1 MQQALQAI
9 HRRVLSREYSPPT
22 LFAVVKAVGAGIHKQ
37 IIARQNAAASAML
50 MDPVHGQRLKEL
62 KHAEMANAM
71 RQRVALT
78 VTNLLTNICVAEG
91 FGDALDEEILPAVMC
106 TISDKVRPLFQQ
118 ALLDAVPGSA
128 LHDAEKGDAEK
139 GEAEQGSDAERDDDG
154 GAPGVELKVGPTK
167 RANRVT
173 VKIVEYRKQKN
184 EWPNAQFV
192 TDVMRASYICET
204 AEEFVRAYEGIEAS
218 DQFEVVR
225 LKNKIGKCEGPFN
238 LHVNVLFHP
247 AECKDPILTEIQFYP
262 QTVFDLQHRQHLAYE
277 LKRAGS
283 VEELL

>member
-1 MQQALQAI
+1 MQLLGAEC
-9 HRRVLSREYSPPT
+9 HRRILGEQE
-22 LFAVVKAVGAGIHKQ
+22 KGAKRILAEPRWG
-37 IIARQNAAASAML
+37 
-50 MDPVHGQRLKEL
+50 PRLKGF
-62 KHAEMANAM
+62 KHPESAEGM

-78 VTNLLTNICVAEG
+78 VTNLLTNICVTEG

-106 TISDKVRPLFQQ
+106 TISDEVRPLFQQ
-118 ALLDAVPGSA
+118 ALLDAVPGAA
-128 LHDAEKGDAEK
+128 LHDAEKGNAEK
-139 GEAEQGSDAERDDDG
+139 GNTEKGDGEKGGDG

-204 AEEFVRAYEGIEAS
+204 AEELVRAYEGIVAS
-218 DQFEVVR
+218 EEFEIVR
-225 LKNKIGKCEGPFN
+225 LKNKIGKCQGPFN

-262 QTVFDLQHRQHLAYE
+262 QAVFDLQHRQHLAYE

>member
-1 MQQALQAI
+1 M
-9 HRRVLSREYSPPT
+9 V
-22 LFAVVKAVGAGIHKQ
+22 
-37 IIARQNAAASAML
+37 AAAQVL
-50 MDPVHGQRLKEL
+50 VLGRRNLRL
-62 KHAEMANAM
+62 
-71 RQRVALT
+71 
-78 VTNLLTNICVAEG
+78 
-91 FGDALDEEILPAVMC
+91 
-106 TISDKVRPLFQQ
+106 
-118 ALLDAVPGSA
+118 
-128 LHDAEKGDAEK
+128 
-139 GEAEQGSDAERDDDG
+139 
-154 GAPGVELKVGPTK
+154 PTK
-167 RANRVT
+167 RVNRVT

-225 LKNKIGKCEGPFN
+225 LKNKIGKCQGPFN